1 MSRSSNSH
9 NQRRVLFGAIVVIF
23 GVLALVDNLHW
34 FNARDYIQF
43 WPMVFIA
50 FGGLKISQTRNDSG
64 YLVGGA
70 LVAAGVLMTL
80 SNLGI
85 VYFRMR
91 DWWPMF
97 IIIAGLAVVFK
108 GVRKQKEHSGNGTGI
123 SGLSD
128 MSAMTDTT
136 IDAIAFMSGNNMSVV
151 SQDFRGGEATA
162 VMGGVEI
169 DLRQASIQS
178 EAVLQVFAMW
188 GGIVLKVPADW
199 TIVSNGIP
207 IMGGIDDKTVP
218 PIAPTK
224 RLVIEG
230 YVVMGGVEIKN

>member
-1 MSRSSNSH
+1 MNHSH

-34 FNARDYIQF
+34 FNARDYLQF

-50 FGGLKISQTRNDSG
+50 FGGLKMAQTRHGSG
-64 YLVGGA
+64 YIIGGA

-80 SNLGI
+80 SNMGI

-97 IIIAGLAVVFK
+97 IIMAGLAVVFK
-108 GVRKQKEHSGNGTGI
+108 GVRREKENASK
-123 SGLSD
+123 SPGLSG
-128 MSAMTDTT
+128 MSAMADTT
-136 IDAIAFMSGNNMSVV
+136 IDAVAFMSGNNMSVV

-162 VMGGVEI
+162 VMGGIEI

-199 TIVSNGIP
+199 TVVSNGIP

-218 PIAPTK
+218 PMAPVK

-230 YVVMGGVEIKN
+230 YVIMGGVEIKN